1 MKIYNEDASASDDI
15 GIADNDI
22 DAFLKR
28 LLESVVRESIQ
39 NSNDEALIRPAKMAF
54 DLTSV
59 QVKDIPDVLSYK
71 EVLQDCLSEA
81 ASRKAVRAREFFENA
96 IKVLDKDKVNILTI
110 SDSGTKG
117 AGGEFKEGEKFYTLL
132 ISKGQ
137 TEKQDIF
144 SAGSFGIGKNAS
156 IAGSQLRLVFYSSV
170 FEEKGQD
177 SFYCMGKSIL
187 TTRKDH
193 KNNKKQ

>member
-132 ISKGQ
+132 ISKVS
-137 TEKQDIF
+137 
-144 SAGSFGIGKNAS
+144 SA
-156 IAGSQLRLVFYSSV
+156 
-170 FEEKGQD
+170 
-177 SFYCMGKSIL
+177 
-187 TTRKDH
+187 
-193 KNNKKQ
+193 